1 MISLALSATIEY
13 THVMLF
19 ERQRLLLALVGA
31 NGGKLNRVDLQK
43 LLFLYTQT
51 CEQAPS
57 YEFVPFKK
65 GAYSFTA
72 VADKAKLTEK
82 GFLSEG
88 EDWHLTESGSRES
101 RTPAEAA
108 RKVALFSE
116 RRRGLRGNALI
127 ASTYRSHPYWATR
140 SRIAS
145 TVLQGD
151 SPALAAIARAKP
163 ERAAAGLASIG
174 YEGCSLEGYL
184 NTLLKAGVSVLCDVR
199 KNPLSRKFGFSRKTL
214 SHACAELDIRYEHLP
229 QLGIA
234 SDARQDLKSLADYQ
248 ALFRQYEQTVLANE
262 PDAVNQIAAW
272 VTGGACV
279 ALTCYE
285 AQPEYCHR
293 TRVARAV
300 GKRIGAQVTD
310 L

>member
-1 MISLALSATIEY
+1 
-13 THVMLF
+13 MLF
-19 ERQRLLLALVGA
+19 ARQRLLLTLVAA

-51 CEQAPS
+51 CEQVPS

-65 GAYSFTA
+65 GAYSFTSF
-72 VADKAKLTEK
+72 ADKAKLTGK
-82 GFLSEG
+82 GFLAVG
-88 EDWHLTESGSRES
+88 EDWKLTESGAKES
-101 RTPAEAA
+101 RVPAEVS
-108 RKVALFSE
+108 RKLMIFSE
-116 RRRGLRGNALI
+116 RRRSLRGEALI

-140 SRIAS
+140 SRIAD
-145 TVLQGD
+145 TVLAGD
-151 SPALAAIARAKP
+151 PAALEAIAQARP
-163 ERAAAGLASIG
+163 ERAVATLASIG

-184 NTLLKAGVSVLCDVR
+184 NVLLKAGVSVLCDVR
-199 KNPLSRKFGFSRKTL
+199 KNPLSRKFGFSKKTL

-234 SDARQDLKSLADYQ
+234 SDARRDLKCLADYQ
-248 ALFRQYEQTVLANE
+248 ALFQKYEQTVLANE
-262 PDAVNQIAAW
+262 SDAISQIAGW
-272 VTGGACV
+272 VVGGACV

-285 AQPEYCHR
+285 SQPENCHR

-300 GKRIGAQVTD
+300 GKRIGAHAAD